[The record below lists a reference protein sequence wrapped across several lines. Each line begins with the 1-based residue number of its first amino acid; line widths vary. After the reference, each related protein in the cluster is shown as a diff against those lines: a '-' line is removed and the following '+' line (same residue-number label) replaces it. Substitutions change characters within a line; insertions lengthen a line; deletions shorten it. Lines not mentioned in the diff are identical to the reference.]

1 MKETLEQIIEGVRNT
16 GMKALADRLARA
28 MAREQE
34 ELAANDVDYYEEGKT
49 TGYAMA
55 MADVMEKLESVRR
68 RHGASV
74 LLDEVQTAVVKES
87 VRGEDSTPQPPPP
100 MYHVLP
106 VDGDSGVYYWF
117 YAASDERDVIEWLD
131 ELLMRTNGFSL
142 LGELNDVQCECRC
155 AAENG
160 GQSFP
165 DKFAIPLKILN
176 YAIRPYGLRVERK

>member
-1 MKETLEQIIEGVRNT
+1 MKETLEQIIDGVRNT

-28 MAREQE
+28 VARESE
-34 ELAANDVDYYEEGKT
+34 VLFEDGKT
-49 TGYAMA
+49 TGYSMA
-55 MADVMEKLESVRR
+55 MADVMAKLESMCSRY
-68 RHGASV
+68 GSSE
-74 LLDEVQTAVVKES
+74 LLDEIQMAVAKASVKE
-87 VRGEDSTPQPPPP
+87 VVHGEAASPQPPPP
-100 MYHVLP
+100 MYHVYP
-106 VDGDSGVYYWF
+106 VDGDPGVDYWF
-117 YAASDERDVIEWLD
+117 YTASDERDVIGWLD

-142 LGELNDVQCECRC
+142 LGELNDIQCECRC